1 MFKFLKDKLK
11 DVAKKFSKEA
21 EEVIEEVV
29 EEKEEIKEE
38 PKEEVKEE
46 PKEEVKEKVKEEV
59 KEEIKEE
66 LEETLE
72 EETAEK
78 VAEEVVEESKEEI
91 VEDIPK
97 EKLSFKEKLKKAIS
111 KKISEKKFEELFE
124 ELEFGLLEANVAVEV
139 IDRLKEGLKME
150 IVDVPIKGK
159 VDEFI
164 LEKLK
169 DNIKEL
175 FKEELDLIEI
185 IKKSEKPY
193 VIVFLGVNG
202 VGKTLSVAKVAKYLR
217 NNGLSVIMAA
227 GDTFRAAGNIQLAE
241 LGKKL
246 DMPVMLQPSGSD
258 SCALIFDTIKKAE
271 LKGIDV
277 VLADTAGRMHSNQNL
292 MEELDKIIR
301 VNKPNFKL
309 FVAESITGNDVIF
322 QSKSFEKRVGMDG
335 FLLSKADIDEKGGAI
350 ISVSYVLDK
359 PILFL
364 GTGQGLGDLEKF
376 NLDKLLGKLDL

>member
-11 DVAKKFSKEA
+11 DAAKKFSKEA
-21 EEVIEEVV
+21 EEVEESVEEPTV
-29 EEKEEIKEE
+29 EEKAE
-38 PKEEVKEE
+38 
-46 PKEEVKEKVKEEV
+46 EEV
-59 KEEIKEE
+59 KEEISEE
-66 LEETLE
+66 LEESFE
-72 EETAEK
+72 PEVAEK

-97 EKLSFKEKLKKAIS
+97 EGPKVEEKPKEKLSFKEKLKKAVS
-111 KKISEKKFEELFE
+111 KKISEKKFEELFW
-124 ELEFGLLEANVAVEV
+124 ELEMGLLESNVAVEV
-139 IDRLKEGLKME
+139 IDKLKEGLKME

-159 VDEFI
+159 VDEFV

-169 DNIKEL
+169 ENIREL
-175 FKEELDLIEI
+175 FKKEVDLVEI

>member
-11 DVAKKFSKEA
+11 DAAKKFSKEA
-21 EEVIEEVV
+21 EEVVGEDSKV
-29 EEKEEIKEE
+29 EETPE
-38 PKEEVKEE
+38 
-46 PKEEVKEKVKEEV
+46 EKVEEEV
-59 KEEIKEE
+59 KEEISEE
-66 LEETLE
+66 LEESFE
-72 EETAEK
+72 PEVAEK

-97 EKLSFKEKLKKAIS
+97 EEPKVEEKPKEKLSFKEKLKKAVS
-111 KKISEKKFEELFE
+111 KKISEKKFEELFW
-124 ELEFGLLEANVAVEV
+124 ELEMGLLESNVAVEV
-139 IDRLKEGLKME
+139 IDKLKEGLKME

-159 VDEFI
+159 VDDFV

-169 DNIKEL
+169 ENIKEL
-175 FKEELDLIEI
+175 FKKEVDLVEI

-202 VGKTLSVAKVAKYLR
+202 SGKTLSVAKVAKYLK

-227 GDTFRAAGNIQLAE
+227 GDTFRAAGNIQLVE

-246 DMPVMLQPSGSD
+246 DMPVMMQPSGSD
-258 SCALIFDTIKKAE
+258 SCALIFDTIKKAK
-271 LKGIDV
+271 LKDIDV
-277 VLADTAGRMHSNQNL
+277 VLADTAGRMHSNENL
-292 MEELDKIIR
+292 MEELDKIVRI
-301 VNKPNFKL
+301 NKPDFKL
-309 FVAESITGNDVIF
+309 LVAESITGNDVIF
-322 QSKSFEKRVGMDG
+322 QSKAFEKGIGIDG

-376 NLDKLLGKLDL
+376 NLDKLLEKLDL